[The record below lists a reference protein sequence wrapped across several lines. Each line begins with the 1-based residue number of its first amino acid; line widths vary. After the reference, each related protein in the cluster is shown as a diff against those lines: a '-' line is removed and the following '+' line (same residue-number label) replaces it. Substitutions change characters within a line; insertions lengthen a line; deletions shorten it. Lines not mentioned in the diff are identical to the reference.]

1 MDIRETKL
9 TEKELHCLARIIQ
22 TEEARNDVKCLYC
35 RYAFEC
41 RKEFMQN
48 KRAPYMPLLK
58 KIEQITGVSLFMSP
72 GTRQRKLL
80 AGSWIENCP
89 DLLEHFTSMSFE
101 EQLDNL
107 RSPDILRYEDNCTVQ
122 R

>member
-1 MDIRETKL
+1 MKMDIGEAKL

-22 TEEARNDVKCLYC
+22 TEEAGD
-35 RYAFEC
+35 AFEC
-41 RKEFMQN
+41 KKEFMQN
-48 KRAPYMPLLK
+48 KRVPYMPLLK
-58 KIEQITGVSLFMSP
+58 KIEQITGVDLFMSP
-72 GTRQRKLL
+72 GSRQRKLL

-101 EQLDNL
+101 EQLDSL
-107 RSPDILRYEDNCTVQ
+107 KSPDILQYEDNCTVQ